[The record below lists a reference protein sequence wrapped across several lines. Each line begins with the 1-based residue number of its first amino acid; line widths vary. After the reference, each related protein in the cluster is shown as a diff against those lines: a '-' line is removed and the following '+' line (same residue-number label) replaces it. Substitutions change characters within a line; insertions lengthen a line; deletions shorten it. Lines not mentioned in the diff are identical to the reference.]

1 MTLVTDLAFA
11 GLIVAG
17 LLVLWRLIRG
27 ASLSDRVVALDSL
40 LIVVVCGIAVH
51 AARTGDGTY
60 VDVAVVTALLG
71 FVGTTTVARFIER
84 RGT

>member
-1 MTLVTDLAFA
+1 MRLVTDIAFA
-11 GLIVAG
+11 GLVVAG

-27 ASLSDRVVALDSL
+27 GSLSDRVVALDSL

>member
-1 MTLVTDLAFA
+1 VTDIAFA
-11 GLIVAG
+11 GLVVAG

-27 ASLSDRVVALDSL
+27 GSLSDRVVALDSL

-84 RGT
+84 QGT